1 VIKLTGT
8 LEKKPAWNGWDRAE
22 IVPLT
27 IERYGQNYTI
37 NIGRNISVVNLTI
50 EKKHQLTESLRDAIA
65 TLKWEIWE
73 RQPKTKWAEIP
84 TDYRLQELQVQMNNV
99 YTIDDI
105 EVTRF
110 HTKAEMV
117 QKDVDTIM
125 DKLVPCKENV
135 FLFRKWEK
143 LTHKTIVRIITM
155 VSCVFFRLW
164 VFLQMD
170 LLD

>member
-1 VIKLTGT
+1 MKRKNLIKRMAMPLPE
-8 LEKKPAWNGWDRAE
+8 LEAYYR
-22 IVPLT
+22 
-27 IERYGQNYTI
+27 
-37 NIGRNISVVNLTI
+37 
-50 EKKHQLTESLRDAIA
+50 
-65 TLKWEIWE
+65 E

-84 TDYRLQELQVQMNNV
+84 TDYRLQELQELQVQMNNV

-125 DKLVPCKENV
+125 DKLVPCKENA

-143 LTHKTIVRIITM
+143 VTHKTIVRIITM